1 MLISFV
7 VPCYNHENLLPRSVG
22 SLLNM
27 DIPSGFEQEIIVVDD
42 GSPKPVVNAW
52 GDKVKLITL
61 PQNKGLCNALNVGIK
76 ASKGEYYAILAADD
90 MLSKNYLNAC
100 RMGIGKAD
108 VISSDFITPHGQQ
121 VKCSPGNLEKLKV
134 ANCHGYSALVKRSMF
149 DKIGGF
155 DEMHPSWEDWSW
167 WISCAEHNAVWFH
180 IPLPL
185 HVYYRNPKGRD
196 AEAQGLDL
204 MLRAKM
210 EGFHQDLF
218 GQGKGVVAF
227 IIPCYKHEE
236 YLKECIESAW
246 NQIYPHKQIIVV
258 DDGSPTGNIEQI
270 IKEIGL
276 PVTLVRQENKHLSA
290 ARNTGIKAAIQLFNP
305 QFLVMLDADDKIENN
320 FLEECFKEMEW
331 GKYIYTDVKLWGDAW
346 HILEM
351 PDYNPLTLIRRHI
364 HSCTFLMETR
374 MWQTIVDKRGY
385 GYDET
390 MKKGYEDWEFALAAL
405 QFGFCGKRLP
415 KPLFYYRNHKDGSM
429 RTDAAKINDN
439 LVRDI
444 KNKHIWMR
452 ERSTLETMCKTCGG
466 GSSFRVISNKS
477 SAAQM
482 INIPGLGLV
491 DIREPIKVVYTGS
504 AQNTITKIGR
514 GLPGSGS
521 TVYKFTGNQ
530 HTAQATGGKISNI
543 FNIFAIDAHLFVG
556 PFQFSRIQKE
566 QPKPEPTP
574 QPQTV
579 FKPVENII
587 PKDSIAVIDLRPKPE
602 NIVQDVIAP
611 TVVKKGRPKKEV
623 VTA

>member
-1 MLISFV
+1 MLSIIIPS
-7 VPCYNHENLLPRSVG
+7 YNHNQIVGRAITSALNQSVLPE
-22 SLLNM
+22 L
-27 DIPSGFEQEIIVVDD
+27 IEIIVVDD
-42 GSPKPVVNAW
+42 GTNPPIANVW
-52 GDKVKLITL
+52 GPRVRIIRHT
-61 PQNKGLCNALNVGIK
+61 QNRGLSAALNTGVEN
-76 ASKGEYYAILAADD
+76 SKFDRFVILAADD
-90 MLSKNYLNAC
+90 TLHRDYAKTMLQYKDRADIISCDFAPNGQGHIRSK
-100 RMGIGKAD
+100 
-108 VISSDFITPHGQQ
+108 
-121 VKCSPGNLEKLKV
+121 PGSLETLKI
-134 ANCHGYSALVKRSMF
+134 ANCHTYAAVCKKEVWKRV
-149 DKIGGF
+149 GGF
-155 DEMHPSWEDWSW
+155 NLSFDPSWEDFFFWLS
-167 WISCAEHNAVWFH
+167 AAKLGATWFH
-180 IPLPL
+180 VPVPL
-185 HVYYRNPKGRD
+185 HNYYRNPKGRD

-236 YLKECIESAW
+236 YLRECIESAY

-331 GKYIYTDVKLWGDAW
+331 GKYVYTDVKLWGDAW

-374 MWQTIVDKRGY
+374 MWQTIVDRRGY

-439 LVRDI
+439 LVREI

-477 SAAQM
+477 SASQM

-491 DIREPIKVVYTGS
+491 DIREPIKVIYTGS

-566 QPKPEPTP
+566 QPKPEPAP
-574 QPQTV
+574 QPQTI
-579 FKPVENII
+579 FKPIENII